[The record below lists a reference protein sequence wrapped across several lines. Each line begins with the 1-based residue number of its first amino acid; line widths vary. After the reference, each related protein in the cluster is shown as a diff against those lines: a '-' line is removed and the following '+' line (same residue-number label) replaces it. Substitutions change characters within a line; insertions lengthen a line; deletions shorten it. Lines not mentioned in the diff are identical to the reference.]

1 MILSSL
7 PDLFRP
13 LNNLWPSNMLITFT
27 TANPLLIILSQE
39 QVNAA
44 NDELMDYEEENLLR
58 DNGENEADDN
68 EESICPGQEGYKR
81 IVGLSLIHQTR
92 PRAGRAE
99 SLTHQPPGPSNNS
112 LKLSPCILTC
122 TSSPHPTS
130 LPPSSTTTTTI
141 PTSLYSS
148 SAPPHSS
155 TLNSSHTTTNP
166 SSSSSNTTDSSPP
179 STPLHISPAHLHEEI
194 SSCYQSFL
202 YHSSRTPI
210 FQTFASDGPFPL
222 ISRFTFSSNPHEGLT
237 RPCSWQLDDAIAEF
251 RTTISQIHANNY
263 QRLVEMEN
271 AKINNLV
278 GSVKKILTPARL
290 TELYP
295 MPKRMH
301 LITINFALTND

>member
-1 MILSSL
+1 
-7 PDLFRP
+7 
-13 LNNLWPSNMLITFT
+13 MLITFT

-39 QVNAA
+39 QVNAV

-58 DNGENEADDN
+58 DNGDEADDN

-112 LKLSPCILTC
+112 LKLSPCVLTC

-148 SAPPHSS
+148 SVPPHSS

-210 FQTFASDGPFPL
+210 FQTFASDGPFPP
-222 ISRFTFSSNPHEGLT
+222 ISKFTFSSNPHEGLT
-237 RPCSWQLDDAIAEF
+237 RACSRQLDDAIAEF
-251 RTTISQIHANNY
+251 RTTICQIHANNH
-263 QRLVEMEN
+263 QRLAEMEQT
-271 AKINNLV
+271 KINNLV
-278 GSVKKILTPARL
+278 GSAKKIFDPHQVDRIVSNAKKNAFNHAQ
-290 TELYP
+290 ELKYDR
-295 MPKRMH
+295 KRKNRRDNRDH
-301 LITINFALTND
+301 RDNHRRRR